1 MKLSEEKEIKKITND
16 FTTAVKAFN
25 SRDYKKS
32 LENFEKIENDY
43 KSSEFLS
50 VLEIVRKA
58 ISYANICRSKL
69 TPVTAKPKTDEDY
82 INEIVF
88 SLNEN
93 DLKQVDKYF
102 SVLSKKKFSS
112 PFLDYLKSIYF
123 LKNDDTEKSLE
134 WLEKCVKA
142 DNTFKINA
150 NNEPDFE
157 PLFEDPKFN
166 EIIE

>member
-16 FTTAVKAFN
+16 FTAAIKAFN
-25 SRDYKKS
+25 LRDYKKS
-32 LENFEKIENDY
+32 LENFEKIENNY
-43 KSSEFLS
+43 NNSEFLS
-50 VLEIVRKA
+50 VLEIVRKTM
-58 ISYANICRSKL
+58 SYANICRSEL
-69 TPVTAKPKTDEDY
+69 TPVTTKPKTDEDY

-93 DLKQVDKYF
+93 DLNQADKYF
-102 SVLSKKKFSS
+102 STLSKKKFSS
-112 PFLDYLKSIYF
+112 PFFDYLRSIYF
-123 LKNDDTEKSLE
+123 LKNNETDKSLE
-134 WLEKCVKA
+134 WLEKCIKA
-142 DNTFKINA
+142 DSLFKISA